1 MKQALIEWYGK
12 LSPAAALCCLLVLIA
27 VLGAVEKL

>member
-1 MKQALIEWYGK
+1 MNRLAAWYWS
-12 LSPAAALCCLLVLIA
+12 LSPAAALCCLLVCIA